1 MKHHSTIIGTLA
13 ALLNAAGLFFL
24 GLYFVMPENK
34 YEWMRDFS
42 AGPITLPID
51 RDTRIRGVIYFTLV
65 AAPSLAAI
73 LLSQTIRVS
82 RLRYASTV
90 VGCVLFGSALL
101 KLLA

>member
-1 MKHHSTIIGTLA
+1 MKHHRAIMGTLA

-24 GLYFVMPENK
+24 GLYFAMPENK
-34 YEWMRDFS
+34 YEWMRGFS
-42 AGPITLPID
+42 PEPITLPID
-51 RDTRIRGVIYFTLV
+51 PDTKIRGVIYFSLV
-65 AAPSLAAI
+65 AAPSLVAI

-90 VGCVLFGSALL
+90 FGCVLFGSALL